1 MGISENI
8 KYYRIEAKMKQ
19 KDLAEKSG
27 ISLRALSNYEN
38 GSRTPSIEVII
49 KIAETLGIDPKDIID
64 EEATDMRKVLDIF
77 AKKLAE
83 DAIDIAYETAPGFT
97 KAGFDEKCET
107 PHDFWEEVV
116 FAYPRKFGDLTD
128 LILDDKEFDD
138 AVDEISDFLEIAY
151 KLKVEEISKRK
162 NK

>member
-1 MGISENI
+1 MGIAENI

-64 EEATDMRKVLDIF
+64 EEATDMRKILEVF

-97 KAGFDEKCET
+97 KVGFDEKCKI

-116 FAYPRKFGDLTD
+116 FHYPNKFFDLSSVALT
-128 LILDDKEFDD
+128 DKEFDE
-138 AVDEISDFLEIAY
+138 AIDEIADFLEIAY